1 MLITLGISIKP
12 VLLSGKNENMWAGIA
27 KFGFFFSK
35 KKDLRVLLMRQMKI
49 FLSNYYHLVINI
61 ATS

>member
-35 KKDLRVLLMRQMKI
+35 KKRPPRPFNAPNENI
-49 FLSNYYHLVINI
+49 FK
-61 ATS
+61 